1 MIVLALVFKH
11 YNRKKKIQIQA
22 GTTVSP
28 RVARASKC
36 TVWAVVDVAAT
47 EYNQQKP
54 QKQMPRTRVAQF
66 VVCHGVHFVDHGA
79 SFFQTQAILRD
90 LLRQTVPVRLY
101 RCGW

>member
-1 MIVLALVFKH
+1 M
-11 YNRKKKIQIQA
+11 
-22 GTTVSP
+22 T
-28 RVARASKC
+28 RASKC

-47 EYNQQKP
+47 EYNQQKL
-54 QKQMPRTRVAQF
+54 QKQRPRTRVAQF

-101 RCGW
+101 RCGWWKRTVVATVGVKPSVLEMRSMQYEEYC

>member
-1 MIVLALVFKH
+1 LIVLALVFKH

-22 GTTVSP
+22 WTTAPP
-28 RVARASKC
+28 RVTRASKC

-90 LLRQTVPVRLY
+90 LLRQTMPVRLY